1 MSETIFKQ
9 TVIMLVL
16 IIVGVICAKTRIIGK
31 ETNRDLSGLVLN
43 VINPVVILMSY
54 QKEYR
59 PELLKKLGMSFLL
72 STVAFAVMI
81 ALSYLLIRKKDG
93 RETEIER
100 FSLIYSNCG
109 FMGIPIVSALF
120 GSEGVF
126 CLTAFITMFNLC
138 VWTHGIMLISG
149 ESGLKRTLKA
159 FRSPTMIAIYA
170 GLIMFLTGIRIPALP
185 SQALQFIADMNTPMA
200 MIVSGVTISQTN
212 IFRLLKNLRIWL
224 VVGLR
229 LLVLPIAVTAALLPF
244 SNDSQVLLTVVV
256 ASAAPPAAMCTLHCI
271 RFNKNSVY
279 SSEVFTG
286 GTIFSIA
293 TLPILVHIAE
303 KALEQLK

>member
-16 IIVGVICAKTRIIGK
+16 IIVGVICAKTRMIGK

-72 STVAFAVMI
+72 SAVAFAVMI

-159 FRSPTMIAIYA
+159 LRSPTMIAIYA

-212 IFRLLKNLRIWL
+212 IFRLVKNLRIWV

-229 LLVLPIAVTAALLPF
+229 LLVLPIVVTAALLPF
-244 SNDSQVLLTVVV
+244 SSDSQVLLTVVV

-286 GTIFSIA
+286 GTILSIV

>member
-16 IIVGVICAKTRIIGK
+16 IIVGVICAKTRMIGK

-72 STVAFAVMI
+72 SAVAFAVMI

-212 IFRLLKNLRIWL
+212 IFRLVKNLRIWL

-229 LLVLPIAVTAALLPF
+229 LLVLPITVTAALLPF
-244 SNDSQVLLTVVV
+244 SSDSQVLLTVVV

-286 GTIFSIA
+286 GTILSIV

-303 KALEQLK
+303 KALGQLK

>member
-72 STVAFAVMI
+72 SAVAFAVMI
-81 ALSYLLIRKKDG
+81 ALSYLFIRKKNG

-212 IFRLLKNLRIWL
+212 IFRLVKNLRIWL

-229 LLVLPIAVTAALLPF
+229 LLVLPITVTAALLPF
-244 SNDSQVLLTVVV
+244 SSDSQVLLTIVV

-286 GTIFSIA
+286 GTILSIV

-303 KALEQLK
+303 KTLGQLK

>member
-16 IIVGVICAKTRIIGK
+16 IIVGVICAKTRMIGK

-72 STVAFAVMI
+72 SAVAFAVMI
-81 ALSYLLIRKKDG
+81 ALSYLFIRKKDG

-159 FRSPTMIAIYA
+159 LRSPTMIAIYA

-212 IFRLLKNLRIWL
+212 IFRLLKNLRIWV

-244 SNDSQVLLTVVV
+244 SSDSQVLLTVVV

-286 GTIFSIA
+286 GTILSIA